1 MTEVLAQSLETAQ
14 EYGKLV
20 FLDKDGERAQ
30 EYPINKNLVV
40 LGR

>member
-1 MTEVLAQSLETAQ
+1 MTEVLAARMDSVQGF
-14 EYGKLV
+14 GKLV
-20 FLDKDGERAQ
+20 FLDKSGERAQ

>member
-1 MTEVLAQSLETAQ
+1 MTDVLAQRMEGVQ
-14 EYGKLV
+14 EFGKLV

-30 EYPINKNLVV
+30 EYPISKNLVV

>member
-1 MTEVLAQSLETAQ
+1 MTEVLAQPLEPAHD
-14 EYGKLV
+14 YGKLV

-30 EYPINKNLVV
+30 QYPINKNLVV